1 MHAKKSKI
9 LNNLAEQHRAFDFR
23 LINQLDGLSENI
35 EFYPGEQAA
44 QERENL
50 AKDKIKIEATD
61 MCLLK

>member
-1 MHAKKSKI
+1 MHAKKSKF

-23 LINQLDGLSENI
+23 LINQLDGISKTI

-50 AKDKIKIEATD
+50 VKVKKLRQLT
-61 MCLLK
+61 CFL

>member
-1 MHAKKSKI
+1 MLKKSKI

-23 LINQLDGLSENI
+23 FINQLDGINENI

-50 AKDKIKIEATD
+50 AKDRIKVELTD
-61 MCLLK
+61 MCPLK